1 MVMILCKHALLLV
14 LLASLS
20 DLLMIEGFLRSRSE
34 GHIDADEQGEKLGIQ
49 GGLLGSPLG
58 NAQVNGIVPE
68 PLAVHAG
75 IDNDVLDELRKRD
88 MPAFSLSHDSLSDVD
103 MHENVEDVIRKVR
116 ASAPLFH
123 LQAGIMSPFLAFH
136 VLSLLPLRV
145 TLSHIPISKST

>member
-1 MVMILCKHALLLV
+1 
-14 LLASLS
+14 
-20 DLLMIEGFLRSRSE
+20 MIEGFLRSRSE
-34 GHIDADEQGEKLGIQ
+34 GYIDADEQGEKLGSQ
-49 GGLLGSPLG
+49 GDLLGSPLG
-58 NAQVNGIVPE
+58 NAQVNGNVPE

-123 LQAGIMSPFLAFH
+123 LQAGIMFPFMYFPSSP
-136 VLSLLPLRV
+136 SE
-145 TLSHIPISKST
+145 